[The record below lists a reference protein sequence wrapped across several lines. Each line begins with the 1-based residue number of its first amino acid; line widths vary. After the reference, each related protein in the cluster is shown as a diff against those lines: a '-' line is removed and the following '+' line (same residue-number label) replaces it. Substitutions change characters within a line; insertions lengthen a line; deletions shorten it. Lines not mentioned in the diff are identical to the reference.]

1 MIYVRL
7 FDRDLTTPVGIA
19 MRWFRTIGLRLALAL
34 GLSFSLWLFVS
45 LSENPYQT
53 ASFNGLPVEIRGLS
67 PGLVSVDNNGFQ
79 QTSFPPINITVEADA
94 QTLERHVASSDIRTF
109 VDLRDKGVGEYLVPV
124 VAETNRSDLSRL
136 NFDKIEPSNLSIR
149 LEQLIT
155 RTVPLQIKTEGNL
168 PFSFEAGAL
177 QVSDADQSINSVSVV
192 GPQSRAVQVNSV
204 QAVANIEQL
213 RADYTALVTL
223 RPFNEQGQV
232 VAGVTVAPEE
242 VRVRVPIRS
251 VAGLRRVAVLGR
263 ITGFPADGY
272 AVSGVVSDPQL
283 VNLTGSSGPLDTVN
297 QIETEPIDVARATT
311 TFTREVN
318 LLVPVGT
325 SLQVGESSKVTVT
338 VQIAPVTRP
347 FRVTLPVPVT
357 AIGVANGLLVTI
369 NPQIVD
375 VAVVGPS
382 GALTRLGSTTVQGTV
397 NVTGRGPGTYTIVP
411 DVPLPSDVR
420 LASPI
425 PDVTITLR
433 SQPTVLAAST
443 ATSQPAA
450 PTATGQP
457 TGSTATS
464 QPASPTEP
472 PSLVP
477 TATVPATGA
486 PGVPEVTSTPA
497 PVPPTSAPG
506 ITPVNSPSIVVTDI
520 VLPTP
525 EPSAARIFATPIFT
539 IVPTATIPK

>member
-1 MIYVRL
+1 
-7 FDRDLTTPVGIA
+7 

-177 QVSDADQSINSVSVV
+177 EVSNADQPIDSVSVV
-192 GPQSRAVQVNSV
+192 GPQSRAVQVSSV

-213 RADYTALVTL
+213 RADYTSSVSL
-223 RPFNEQGQV
+223 RPFNENGQV
-232 VAGVTVAPEE
+232 VEGVTLTPET

-251 VAGLRRVAVLGR
+251 VAGLRRVAVLGN
-263 ITGFPADGY
+263 IKGFPADGY
-272 AVSGVVSDPQL
+272 TVSSVASDPQL
-283 VNLTGSSGPLDTVN
+283 VNLTGSSGPLDAVN
-297 QIETEPIDVARATT
+297 QIGTESIDVTGATT
-311 TFTREVN
+311 TFTREVS

-325 SLQVGESSKVTVT
+325 SLQVGESPRVTVT
-338 VQIAPVTRP
+338 VQITPVARP

-357 AIGVANGLLVTI
+357 VTGVANGLLVTV

-375 VAVVGPS
+375 VTLVGSS
-382 GALTRLGSTTVQGTV
+382 GALTRLGSATVQGTV
-397 NVTGRGPGTYTIVP
+397 NVAGRGPGTYTIVP
-411 DVPLPSDVR
+411 EVPLPGDVR

-425 PDVTITLR
+425 PEVMVTLR
-433 SQPTVLAAST
+433 SQPTVPAAST
-443 ATSQPAA
+443 PTNQPAASTPTSQPAV
-450 PTATGQP
+450 P
-457 TGSTATS
+457 TATS
-464 QPASPTEP
+464 QPASPTEVP
-472 PSLVP
+472 NLAP

-486 PGVPEVTSTPA
+486 PGPPDVTSTPA
-497 PVPPTSAPG
+497 PEPPTSTTG
-506 ITPVNSPSIVVTDI
+506 NTPVSGPGLITTDI
-520 VLPTP
+520 
-525 EPSAARIFATPIFT
+525 
-539 IVPTATIPK
+539 IVPTSESSAATTKTFATSAVTVTLTATMPK